1 MDDSWESS
9 FISLCEDGDR
19 EQSITKQPLPSS
31 QFAKAPRRNLL
42 VLLIVLKFNFPTIF
56 ERALSVHSNL
66 MLKSGN
72 LGKFLLPNP
81 VVENSPLGEKEIL
94 GAVQATVVWCQS
106 SLTFEAERKKS
117 KSVGIQTT
125 KNKDGSGLV
134 NVWTRVGCV
143 VGGGRG
149 V

>member
-1 MDDSWESS
+1 MRHLDDSWESS
-9 FISLCEDGDR
+9 FISLCERGDR
-19 EQSITKQPLPSS
+19 EQPITKQPLPSS

-42 VLLIVLKFNFPTIF
+42 VLLIVLKFKVSTIF

-94 GAVQATVVWCQS
+94 GAVQATVVS
-106 SLTFEAERKKS
+106 IKS
-117 KSVGIQTT
+117 YF
-125 KNKDGSGLV
+125 
-134 NVWTRVGCV
+134 
-143 VGGGRG
+143 
-149 V
+149 

>member
-1 MDDSWESS
+1 MILGRVLLSV
-9 FISLCEDGDR
+9 FVRQRGDR
-19 EQSITKQPLPSS
+19 EQPITKQPLPSS
-31 QFAKAPRRNLL
+31 QFAKTPRRNLL

-94 GAVQATVVWCQS
+94 GAVQATVVS
-106 SLTFEAERKKS
+106 IKS
-117 KSVGIQTT
+117 YF
-125 KNKDGSGLV
+125 
-134 NVWTRVGCV
+134 
-143 VGGGRG
+143 
-149 V
+149 